1 MFKRWIPAS
10 FIAVAMALALAGG
23 AVLAVGSNHGPRNS
37 GVLGRA
43 AEILGIEVTDLQ
55 DARAQ
60 AQREADDARISAIV
74 TGLVDRGVIDQSEA
88 DSFTSWLADRPDV
101 ANEAMFS
108 KLTSSIFGQSK
119 SPMSSFELR
128 ISPLGGSFGGSMG
141 GPIGRNA
148 GITNRMA
155 EILGIDPQSLAD
167 AMKDG
172 ASELNDLDHLERM
185 HALIDDLL
193 ANEQI
198 TADEATDLHNW
209 IDEAPEWLLN
219 VDISS
224 HMLPGLRLF
233 SERLEGFDRPRE
245 FSLRDHFFGKGP
257 FGRDLFGNG
266 EGEFHFEY
274 RGPEGSFSFG
284 PNDGEFPFDDE
295 QFKELFERLDLD
307 RFEEFE
313 RFENFEDLDDILERF
328 RGHRFF
334 GPPVTEP
341 TEVPETTATSA

>member
-37 GVLGRA
+37 GVLERA
-43 AEILGIEVTDLQ
+43 AEILGIDVVDLQ

-60 AQREADDARISAIV
+60 AQREADDARITAIV
-74 TGLVDRGVIDQSEA
+74 AGLVDRGVIEQSEA
-88 DSFTSWLADRPDV
+88 DSFTTWLADRPDV

-119 SPMSSFELR
+119 QPMPLFGLHS
-128 ISPLGGSFGGSMG
+128 SPLTRG
-141 GPIGRNA
+141 NA
-148 GITNRMA
+148 DVTDRIA
-155 EILGIDPQSLAD
+155 EILGIDPQDLAD
-167 AMKDG
+167 AMKHG
-172 ASELNDLDHLERM
+172 ANELNELDHLERM

-193 ANEQI
+193 MNEEI

-209 IDEAPEWLLN
+209 IDGAPEWLLN
-219 VDISS
+219 VD
-224 HMLPGLRLF
+224 LPSRLLPNFRFF
-233 SERLEGFDRPRE
+233 SEEFGESDPLKRL
-245 FSLRDHFFGKGP
+245 P
-257 FGRDLFGNG
+257 FGRNRFGDGTRKFN
-266 EGEFHFEY
+266 FEY

-284 PNDGEFPFDDE
+284 PDDGEFPFDDE
-295 QFKELFERLDLD
+295 RFKDLFERLDLD

-313 RFENFEDLDDILERF
+313 RFEHFEDLDDILERF